1 MGEYTELALEGA
13 FAIIGVCVFIVT
25 LPVALPLAG
34 LGWLVRWMRGS
45 A

>member
-1 MGEYTELALEGA
+1 MDEYLELALEGA
-13 FAIIGVCVFIVT
+13 FAILIVCVFVIT

-34 LGWLVRWMRGS
+34 LGWLVRWIRGS